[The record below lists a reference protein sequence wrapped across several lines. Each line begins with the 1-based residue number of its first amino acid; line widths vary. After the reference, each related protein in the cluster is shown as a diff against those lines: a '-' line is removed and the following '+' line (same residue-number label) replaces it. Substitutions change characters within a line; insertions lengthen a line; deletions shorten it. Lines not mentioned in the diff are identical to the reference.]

1 LKIAG
6 AASLQRGNERELNN
20 NSELGL
26 IASKQ
31 SPENGNRL
39 MQNRLALNAAD
50 INTSNN
56 VSGIIVGNTDISQ
69 VTSNVQNSGRANSNV
84 PPTK

>member
-1 LKIAG
+1 LQKKHGLVSNSLKIAG
-6 AASLQRGNERELNN
+6 AASLQRGNERELNT

-26 IASKQ
+26 IAAGT

-39 MQNRLALNAAD
+39 IQNRLALAAAD

-69 VTSNVQNSGRANSNV
+69 VTNSA
-84 PPTK
+84 